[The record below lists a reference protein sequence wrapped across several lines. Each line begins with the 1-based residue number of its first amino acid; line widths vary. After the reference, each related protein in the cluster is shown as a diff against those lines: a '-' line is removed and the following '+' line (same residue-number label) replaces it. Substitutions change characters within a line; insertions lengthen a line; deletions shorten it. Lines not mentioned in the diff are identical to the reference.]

1 MYGIPNF
8 VSRFLIR
15 NNRLQKTR
23 FLIIGENYPG
33 AIYNTYFYR
42 SLLPGAL
49 VGGNPFFTALC
60 AALQIPIAKIG
71 GTIYSEFE
79 RLKCFLNFGYL
90 VIDALPSGGNGE
102 EVAPVYPITAN
113 DLDNLIDTIL
123 LINPE
128 KIIILTNAGV
138 ATYAAIAA
146 HPDAAKII
154 PKVIT
159 NPITGTM
166 VFAFPSYPAN
176 PAIFKA
182 QIDAL
187 DPNTFL

>member
-15 NNRLQKTR
+15 NNRLQKDR

-33 AIYNTYFYR
+33 ATYNTYFYR
-42 SLLPGAL
+42 SLLPAVP

-60 AALQIPIAKIG
+60 AALQIPTAKIG
-71 GTIYSEFE
+71 GTVYSEFE

-90 VIDALPSGGNGE
+90 VIDALPGGGNGE
-102 EVAPVYPITAN
+102 EVAPVYPIAAAN
-113 DLDNLIDTIL
+113 LDDLIDSIL

-128 KIIILTNAGV
+128 KIIILTKAGN
-138 ATYAAIAA
+138 ATYEAIAT
-146 HPDAAKII
+146 HPEGAKLISRI
-154 PKVIT
+154 LT
-159 NPITGTM
+159 NPITGKN
-166 VFAFPSYPAN
+166 VFAFPSFPAN
-176 PAIFKA
+176 PSIFQD